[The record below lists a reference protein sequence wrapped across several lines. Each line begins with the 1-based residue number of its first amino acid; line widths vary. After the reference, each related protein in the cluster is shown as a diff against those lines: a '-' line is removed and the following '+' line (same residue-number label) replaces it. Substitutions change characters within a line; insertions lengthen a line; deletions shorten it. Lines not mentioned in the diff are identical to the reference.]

1 MKPDWP
7 KSAHYLY
14 LAGLGI
20 LIASLPLS
28 KFTMSVSQMMLGM
41 AWLLMGDY
49 KARISRFFGN
59 RVALA
64 LSSLFLIHVLGL
76 FYTTD
81 FTYAVK
87 DLRVKFPLL
96 IVPFMFATFPRL
108 SERKI
113 SYLVYLFAA
122 STTVATLISFY
133 RFSTDSVDDYRELS
147 PFISHI
153 RFSLLVCLSAFLM
166 YYQAWHEKRSWIRR
180 PALIA
185 ALWLTLMLFILQSAT
200 SLIIFFAT
208 TFVVVGYLGLIRV
221 SRLFRIILLLVM
233 MVPTIWAFV
242 YTYQTFQDFITI
254 KKVDLHHLDQYTL
267 SGNKYRHDTTAYWI
281 ENGRHGGLYQCES
294 ELEEE
299 WNKRSQIKFDS
310 LDANGQLI
318 QYTLIR
324 YLTSLNLRKDSS
336 GVAALN
342 ASDIRHIENGL
353 ANHDYLIDSKLKTAI
368 NKIALGYY
376 QYRWKKDTRGS
387 SLMQRIELWKTS
399 LQLINQNPWLGVG
412 TGDIP
417 SAFRKQLHHNQS
429 ELAGSGLRSHNQFLS
444 ITVAL
449 GILGLIWFTTV
460 LIFVIVSNRKWL
472 DFRALVSYCIIVFS
486 MFNEDTIE
494 TQAGVTFFVFF
505 LSLFLILQEEPA
517 TKPSPGNNQK
527 TEPKS
532 NNVVETTIRKTE
544 T

>member
-7 KSAHYLY
+7 KAANYLY
-14 LAGLGI
+14 LAGLAI

-28 KFTMSVSQMMLGM
+28 KFTMSMSQMMLGM
-41 AWLLMGDY
+41 AWLLMGNY
-49 KARISRFFGN
+49 KARFRQFCSN

-64 LSSLFLIHVLGL
+64 LSSIFLLHVLGL
-76 FYTTD
+76 FYTSD
-81 FTYAVK
+81 FTYALK

-96 IVPFMFATFPRL
+96 IVPFMFATFPKL
-108 SERKI
+108 SERKM

-122 STTVATLISFY
+122 SAMVATLISFY
-133 RFSTDSVDDYRELS
+133 RYSTESVDDYRELS

-153 RFSLLVCLSAFLM
+153 RFSLLVCLAAFLM
-166 YYQAWHEKRSWIRR
+166 YFQAWHEKQVWIRSS
-180 PALIA
+180 ALMA
-185 ALWLTLMLFILQSAT
+185 ALWFTLMLFILQSAT

-221 SRLFRIILLLVM
+221 SRLFRTILLFLV
-233 MVPTIWAFV
+233 MVPTIWGIG

-254 KKVDLHHLDQYTL
+254 EEVNLHQLDQYSP

-281 ENGRHGGLYQCES
+281 ENGRHGGFYQCEV
-294 ELEEE
+294 ELKQE
-299 WNKRSQIKFDS
+299 WNKRSQIKYDS

-336 GVAALN
+336 GVAALQE
-342 ASDIRHIENGL
+342 SDIRHVENGM
-353 ANHDYLIDSKLKTAI
+353 ANHDYLTDSKLKTAI

-399 LQLINQNPWLGVG
+399 FQLIDQNPWLGVG

-417 SAFRKQLHHNQS
+417 SAFAKQLRQNQS

-449 GILGLIWFTTV
+449 GIVGLIWFTTV
-460 LIFVIVSNRKWL
+460 LIFVIVDKKKWL

-505 LSLFLILQEEPA
+505 LSLFLILQEDTL
-517 TKPSPGNNQK
+517 TKRTTDNNQEM
-527 TEPKS
+527 EPLS
-532 NNVVETTIRKTE
+532 VNAVETTIRKSE